1 MMNKIT
7 NRRKTEKET
16 IYLLHVTHEKKTRGS
31 ASPDG
36 ISVPRSRW
44 SAFLMPEPIL
54 DWLAS
59 KRMLTAPTLA
69 FYAHTSEEA
78 AGYRIIEYQKSR

>member
-1 MMNKIT
+1 MNVT
-7 NRRKTEKET
+7 VPAHAPAQYLPAARGLLVVT
-16 IYLLHVTHEKKTRGS
+16 I
-31 ASPDG
+31 D
-36 ISVPRSRW
+36 SRW
-44 SAFLMPEPIL
+44 SAFLMPEPLL

>member
-1 MMNKIT
+1 MSDTRMVPAPV
-7 NRRKTEKET
+7 
-16 IYLLHVTHEKKTRGS
+16 LKKVIPLS
-31 ASPDG
+31 SSSPDG
-36 ISVPRSRW
+36 ISVLRSRW
-44 SAFLMPEPIL
+44 SAFLMPEPLL